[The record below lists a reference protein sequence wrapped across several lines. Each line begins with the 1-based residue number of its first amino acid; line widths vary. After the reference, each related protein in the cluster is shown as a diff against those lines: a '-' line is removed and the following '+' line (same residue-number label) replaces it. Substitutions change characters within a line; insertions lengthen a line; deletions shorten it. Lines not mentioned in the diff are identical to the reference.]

1 MERRMT
7 ETIDIHVPRAGIG
20 DELRTA
26 LGERGLNAE
35 LVDDGDVCALQVSY
49 ATTEQDR
56 LVVEATHAIESW
68 LADRGLPLVVQRAN
82 GGAVVRPPGD

>member
-1 MERRMT
+1 MT

-20 DELRTA
+20 DELREA
-26 LGERGLNAE
+26 LGERGMNAE
-35 LVDDGDVCALQVSY
+35 LVDDGDICALRVSY
-49 ATTEQDR
+49 ATTAEDR
-56 LVVEATHAIESW
+56 LATDAVHAIESW

>member
-1 MERRMT
+1 MSDSIE
-7 ETIDIHVPRAGIG
+7 IHVPRAGIG
-20 DELRTA
+20 DELTA
-26 LGERGLNAE
+26 VLLERGLAAE

-49 ATTEQDR
+49 ATAEQER
-56 LVVEATHAIESW
+56 LVADATHVIEAW